1 MFEIF
6 SILINTLKML
16 KTIQIISL
24 LQGFFL
30 LIILFK
36 HKENYKKPNFWL
48 LLGCVTSVLLY
59 TIGDDDYNLFVVDA
73 NWFVFHDTLIITFF
87 FLFVRYYKS
96 EKETFNPK
104 DFLFFSPYLINVL
117 LHTGNILGLL
127 EENMVLIGLTELTFA
142 IYLLYSIYD
151 ILKREKEKWLLFFII
166 PLTFIF
172 IIDEVSFLL
181 TNSNESLFFLDSYGI
196 LLIAIFLF
204 YYVLYKLIITP
215 KDVLP
220 KSDTS
225 KYKTSSLQPKNVEAY
240 KSELLRL
247 MTEEKLFKNNKLTV
261 NDVAKQLNIPRQ
273 HLSKILNVHMK
284 TGFQDL
290 LNQYRVE
297 EFIVC
302 LQQEVYK
309 NYTLLGI
316 ANEVGF
322 SSKSSFNTT
331 FKKLK
336 GVTPSQYKK
345 QLV

>member
-1 MFEIF
+1 
-6 SILINTLKML
+6 ML
-16 KTIQIISL
+16 KTIQIIAL

-30 LIILFK
+30 LFILFK
-36 HKENYKKPNFWL
+36 HKENYKKLNFWL
-48 LLGCVTSVLLY
+48 LLGCVTSVLLF
-59 TIGDDDYNLFVVDA
+59 TIGDDDYNLFVSDT

-96 EKETFNPK
+96 EKEIFNPK
-104 DFLFFSPYLINVL
+104 DFFFFIPYLINVL
-117 LHTGNILGLL
+117 LQTGNEIELF
-127 EENMVLIGLTELTFA
+127 EENIIFKVLKGLTELTFG

-151 ILKREKEKWLLFFII
+151 ILKVKKEKWLFFFII
-166 PLTFIF
+166 PLTLIF

-181 TNSNESLFFLDSYGI
+181 TNSNESPFFLDSYGI
-196 LLIAIFLF
+196 ILTAIFLF
-204 YYVLYKLIITP
+204 YFVLYKLIIAP

-220 KSDTS
+220 KSDDS
-225 KYKTSSLQPKNVEAY
+225 KYKTSSLKPKNVEAH

-273 HLSKILNVHMK
+273 HLSEILNVHMN

-302 LQQEVYK
+302 LQNKAYN

-316 ANEVGF
+316 ATEVGF